1 MKQMKARPAYLPLL
15 ALTLAFALL
24 AVPSV
29 TARTTSPSEATS
41 WQASRDS
48 SRGEERLKEEVRHQL
63 VMLPWYSVFDNLA
76 YRIEG
81 RTVILEG
88 QVQRPS
94 LKPDAESA
102 VKRIEGVETVVN
114 NIEVL
119 PPSPNDDRIRRA
131 TYRAIYRSATLQ
143 RYALQAVPPIHIVVK
158 NGHITLE
165 GVVANQGDKDVAN
178 IRARGVSGSFSVT
191 NNLSIEKN

>member
-1 MKQMKARPAYLPLL
+1 M
-15 ALTLAFALL
+15 
-24 AVPSV
+24 
-29 TARTTSPSEATS
+29 
-41 WQASRDS
+41 
-48 SRGEERLKEEVRHQL
+48 RHQL

-81 RTVILEG
+81 TTVILEG

-94 LKPDAESA
+94 LKPDAASA
-102 VKRIEGVETVVN
+102 VKGIEGVETVVN

-119 PPSPNDDRIRRA
+119 PPSPHDDRIRRA

-143 RYALQAVPPIHIVVK
+143 RYALQAVPPIHIIVK
-158 NGHITLE
+158 NGYITLE

-178 IRARGVSGSFSVT
+178 IRARGVAGSFSVT
-191 NNLSIEKN
+191 NNLAVETN